1 MLRATLKSRVIHI
14 TLQSKSVKNDHDFPN
29 RVRKKHK
36 AEKATRVAQCLQ
48 KSHRKWDENEEKA
61 SARKELPK

>member
-1 MLRATLKSRVIHI
+1 MLRATLKGRVIHI

-48 KSHRKWDENEEKA
+48 KISQEMG
-61 SARKELPK
+61 